1 MHAAEVTRG
10 GPRPALPAAPPA
22 AWRSGA
28 TRLVQCGGRR
38 GVQLRLVSL
47 VEPPLLQGDGF
58 PQAAGLWVSSQL
70 RTTCPTA
77 QLARM
82 HIALQGLLL
91 RVESL
96 AGGRAPAAHPG
107 LRMLVEGRLAHV
119 YADTSDFLLLTGGSG
134 PRGDAPGR
142 PVGIDPGNDWLVVDV
157 EQAFQDTRPTPALI
171 AGLARL
177 AEMPLPA
184 RRRATQHGGAQ
195 ALLLKGARALLA
207 QALQGG
213 PDAALPPSAAAL
225 AARFGAAALV
235 RWLLTDRP
243 LPAATPEGTAP
254 AERVDALL
262 Q

>member
-1 MHAAEVTRG
+1 MHAAEVTREG
-10 GPRPALPAAPPA
+10 LQPALPAALPA

-38 GVQLRLVSL
+38 SVQLHLVSL

-58 PQAAGLWVSSQL
+58 PQAAGLWVSSPL
-70 RTTCPTA
+70 RTPCATA

-82 HIALQGLLL
+82 HIALQGLLV

-96 AGGRAPAAHPG
+96 AGGRAPADHPG
-107 LRMLVEGRLAHV
+107 LRMLVEGHLAHV

-134 PRGDAPGR
+134 PHGGAPGR
-142 PVGIDPGNDWLVVDV
+142 AVGIAPGNDWLVVDV
-157 EQAFQDTRPTPALI
+157 EQGFQDVRPTPALI

-184 RRRATQHGGAQ
+184 RRRTTQHGGAQ
-195 ALLLKGARALLA
+195 ALLLEAARALLA

-213 PDAALPPSAAAL
+213 PDAALPPSAASL
-225 AARFGAAALV
+225 AARFGAGALV
-235 RWLLTDRP
+235 QWLLTDRP
-243 LPAATPEGTAP
+243 LPAATPEGADR

-262 Q
+262 R